1 MSTILSN
8 RVNKVKPSATLTISA
23 KAMDLRAQGVDI
35 ISLSAGEPDFDT
47 PEHIKEAA
55 INAIQ
60 EGQTK
65 YTQVDGTPDLKDAI
79 IQKFERD
86 NNLVYERENIIVST
100 GAKQTLYNLF
110 QSVLG
115 PGDEVIIIS
124 PYWVSYPD
132 MVLLAFL
139 DPPDLID

>member
-23 KAMDLRAQGVDI
+23 KAMDLRAQGMDV

-65 YTQVDGTPDLKDAI
+65 YTSTRLLRMDLTTDKKPA
-79 IQKFERD
+79 R
-86 NNLVYERENIIVST
+86 
-100 GAKQTLYNLF
+100 
-110 QSVLG
+110 
-115 PGDEVIIIS
+115 
-124 PYWVSYPD
+124 
-132 MVLLAFL
+132 
-139 DPPDLID
+139 